1 MEFKNKTQAREV
13 AASILQDMPIE
24 TLKTAVRRMNVDH
37 FNDREAY
44 PSFVEWLLDAL
55 EWRIEWEALMHAWE
69 ASMHANKMA
78 EMTRAQE
85 KAQER
90 IDEALENSAP

>member
-24 TLKTAVRRMNVDH
+24 TLRTAVRRMNVDH

-55 EWRIEWEALMHAWE
+55 EWRIEWEALMHANE
-69 ASMHANKMA
+69 MA

-90 IDEALENSAP
+90 IDEALENSVP

>member
-55 EWRIEWEALMHAWE
+55 EWRIEWEALMN
-69 ASMHANKMA
+69 ANEVA
-78 EMTRAQE
+78 EMTRMQE
-85 KAQER
+85 KAQKR
-90 IDEALENSAP
+90 IDEALENSVP